1 MVIQRW
7 QSLYLLIASIM
18 MGFYCFLPM
27 ANTAEGVIYAYNI
40 KPYLVVN
47 VLIALLLFIS
57 IFMYKN
63 LARQKTV
70 VKVNLL
76 LLIISAVSGG
86 LIVYNQ
92 NGATIDWTGAVLL
105 ISASLIITLA
115 AFTRILADEKLLKS
129 YDRIR

>member
-7 QSLYLLIASIM
+7 QSLYLLVASVM

-27 ANTAEGVIYAYNI
+27 ANTAEGVMYAYNI

-57 IFMYKN
+57 IFLYRN
-63 LARQKTV
+63 LSKQKTV

-76 LLIISAVSGG
+76 LMVISAVSGG
-86 LIVYNQ
+86 LIVYNYG
-92 NGATIDWTGAVLL
+92 GATINLSGAVLL
-105 ISASLIITLA
+105 ILASIVITILA
-115 AFTRILADEKLLKS
+115 YTRILSDEKLLKS